1 MEESKN
7 RSSVYNKN
15 NRHHLAG
22 RTNNFISSGNKIAV
36 SDNDNKLARAS
47 ITSYGSGNIRTNTSS
62 GSRWKRDINFKGQ
75 VDNVTRKIALSHL
88 EKSESSDPTSLGTL
102 VNLNSNFLGISSNIQ
117 AKRNIISDM
126 NERRMSNDKGNS
138 DKEYVR
144 GFMK

>member
-1 MEESKN
+1 MLPQIMKDVCSSILMEEIKN
-7 RSSVYNKN
+7 KSSVYDKN

-47 ITSYGSGNIRTNTSS
+47 VTSYGSGNIRTNTSS

-102 VNLNSNFLGISSNIQ
+102 VNLNSIF
-117 AKRNIISDM
+117 
-126 NERRMSNDKGNS
+126 
-138 DKEYVR
+138 
-144 GFMK
+144 